1 MIFPKKRRPLAR
13 DWSPFGNER
22 AQKERLLQSLTE
34 QSSRRG
40 RNPLARL
47 SQRAQERSGRVEELE
62 AEKRALSER
71 LRGLEGESASLSVQI
86 RMRESDLRALT
97 AECEGYETGCRG
109 FEDDLTILGEGSESW

>member
-71 LRGLEGESASLSVQI
+71 LRALEGESASLSVQT
-86 RMRESDLRALT
+86 RMRESELWDLT
-97 AECEGYETGCRG
+97 NECESYERGCR
-109 FEDDLTILGEGSESW
+109 ELSDDLTLLEGEYGSW